1 MLKSIVP
8 LMSESIFHFKRFSVR
23 SARSGL
29 KVGTDGVILGACV
42 RLDDGV
48 RRVLDI
54 GTGTGLIALMIAQRL
69 DRGDS
74 GDSAPDFARHFAQSC
89 IDGRDDAHPCVD
101 GDEAAQ
107 DNAHPRVDGDEAAL
121 DNAHPCVDGDEAA
134 RDNAHPCEILGI
146 DIDADAA
153 AEASD
158 NFSAS
163 PWASVLRAVN
173 VPLQELRLP
182 DDVLY
187 DVIVSNPPFFENSLK
202 CPDAQ
207 RSAARHTDSLSYR
220 EIVSF
225 SAVRLAP
232 EGVLAMILP
241 ASQEIP
247 LIRYAA
253 SFGLYPS
260 RVIRVK
266 TTAAKAPKRVV
277 VELGRERRI
286 VACEELVLMAE
297 GSYTEQFRALTCNFY
312 LR

>member
-1 MLKSIVP
+1 
-8 LMSESIFHFKRFSVR
+8 MSESVFHFKRFSVC

-42 RLDDGV
+42 RLDDSV
-48 RRVLDI
+48 RRVIDI

-69 DRGDS
+69 DRENSCGS
-74 GDSAPDFARHFAQSC
+74 VPDFARLFAQSC
-89 IDGRDDAHPCVD
+89 VD
-101 GDEAAQ
+101 GDKSAQ
-107 DNAHPRVDGDEAAL
+107 GDI
-121 DNAHPCVDGDEAA
+121 
-134 RDNAHPCEILGI
+134 RPCEILGI

-153 AEASD
+153 VEASD
-158 NFSAS
+158 NFSSS
-163 PWASVLRAVN
+163 PWSGTLHAVN
-173 VPLQELRLP
+173 ASLQELRLP
-182 DDVLY
+182 EDVLY

-220 EIVSF
+220 EIVAF

-232 EGVLAMILP
+232 KGVLAMILP
-241 ASQEIP
+241 ASQEIQ

-260 RVIRVK
+260 RVIMVK
-266 TTAAKAPKRVV
+266 TTAAKSPKRIV
-277 VELGRERRI
+277 VELGRER
-286 VACEELVLMAE
+286 VAVAGEELVLME
-297 GSYTEQFRALTCNFY
+297 NGSYTEQFRALTCNFY